1 MDDKYAF
8 YLSGFE
14 NISNR
19 KKEEMFQAFGSAK
32 SIYNAGEKHLRTF
45 INSAQTDSFMAGK
58 NAGWE
63 KKYETMVNQS
73 IRFIPFYD
81 KEYPCRLRHIEDRP
95 FGIFVKGRLPEEHR
109 KSVAIIGARDCS
121 EYGRFVAE
129 DFGRK
134 FADAGISVIS
144 GMARGV
150 DGIAMRGALKAGGE
164 AFGVLG
170 CGVDV
175 CYPSSNRSLYEET
188 QRRGGIISEY
198 IPGTAPLALHFP
210 KRNRIISGLAD
221 VVLVVEARV
230 KSGTLITVDM
240 ALEQGKDV
248 YVIPGRI
255 TDSLSVGCNGLILQG
270 CGVALNPEQL
280 LADLGL
286 ESYNSGNRQNTEEDN
301 YKQLSLEQ
309 LEMLSLLSLDLQTLP
324 QIMDKLKDN
333 TYLKNYTLSQTMEIL
348 MELVIAGIVKNEGSY
363 FGLLQPFSH

>member
-1 MDDKYAF
+1 MDEKYAF

-14 NISNR
+14 NITNR
-19 KKEEMFQAFGSAK
+19 KKEEMFQAFGSAM
-32 SIYNAGEKHLRTF
+32 SIYNAGEKKLSIF
-45 INSAQTDSFMAGK
+45 LNSAQIDSFLAGK

-63 KKYETMVNQS
+63 KKYENMMNQN

-81 KEYPCRLRHIEDRP
+81 KEYPYRLRHIEDKP
-95 FGIFVKGRLPEEHR
+95 FGIFVKGRLPREHK

-129 DFGRK
+129 DFGSK
-134 FADAGISVIS
+134 LAAAGISVIS

-175 CYPSSNRSLYEET
+175 CYPGSNRSLYEET
-188 QRRGGIISEY
+188 QTRGGIISEY

-221 VVLVVEARV
+221 MVLVVEARV

-255 TDSLSVGCNGLILQG
+255 TDSLSEGCNGLILQG
-270 CGVALNPEQL
+270 CGVALDPEQL
-280 LADLGL
+280 LADLGMDPN
-286 ESYNSGNRQNTEEDN
+286 NSGNQQNAKEGN

-309 LEMLSLLSLDLQTLP
+309 FEMLSLLSLDLQALP

-333 TYLKNYTLSQTMEIL
+333 TYLKNFTLPQTMETL
-348 MELVIAGIVKNEGSY
+348 MELVIAGFVKNEGSY